1 MALMKLLAGG
11 VLALALEL
19 GALSTAATEPVAD
32 FYRGKVIHLIIGGS
46 TGSGYDLV
54 GRLLASH
61 MPRHIPGQPS
71 MIVEN
76 MPGAASLIMSNH
88 LYNRAVK
95 DGTVMGI
102 PNSNMPLEPRL
113 KLLSRAG
120 GQVRFAIDR
129 FNWIG
134 TPVQEPQIFWTS
146 TTGKFQKF
154 DDLRISTFIAGA
166 TSLGADHH
174 ILPTFMNELLG
185 TQIKIV
191 TGYAGP
197 RAFFIVTESGEL
209 DGAISALS
217 EIFGRPNLRVL
228 VQFGTARHSTLP
240 DVPTAIELAMTDD
253 ARKLL
258 AFYALKYQMA
268 RPVIM
273 PPEVPK
279 ERVEALRRA
288 FDATMKDRAF
298 IADAGKLGFDI
309 DPINGEQITKLI
321 QQIEDTPQSIVDRV
335 RKMIDPSSVN

>member
-1 MALMKLLAGG
+1 LIKSLAVG
-11 VLALALEL
+11 VLAVAL
-19 GALSTAATEPVAD
+19 GFCAISMATADPVAD

-46 TGSGYDLV
+46 TGSGYDLT

-61 MPRHIPGQPS
+61 MPRHIPGEPS

-95 DGTVMGI
+95 DGTAMGI

-134 TPVQEPQIFWTS
+134 TPVQEPQVFWTS
-146 TTGKFQKF
+146 ATGKVRKF
-154 DDLRISTFIAGA
+154 EDLRTSRFVAGA

-197 RAFFIVTESGEL
+197 RAFFIATESGEL

-217 EIFGRPNLRVL
+217 EIFGRTNLRVL
-228 VQFGTARHSTLP
+228 VQFGAVRHSTLP
-240 DVPTAIELAMTDD
+240 DVPTAIQLGTTDE
-253 ARKLL
+253 ARQLL
-258 AFYALKYQMA
+258 GFYALKYQMA

-298 IADAGKLGFDI
+298 VEDAGKLGFDI
-309 DPINGEQITKLI
+309 DPINGEEISKLI
-321 QQIEDTPQSIVDRV
+321 QQIEDTPQSIVDQV
-335 RKMIDPSSVN
+335 RKMIDPSNAN